1 MAAHGRLAA
10 PILLAAALLIVPIAL
25 WATFG
30 DGTPQRS
37 LEVALGAA
45 VLSWAVARRAEER
58 DAAAAPPEPRTAGRP
73 IARMPTTTCDSEQRR
88 AEPAKRPARNL
99 GCHAAERS
107 LAQRSP
113 RRRTRP

>member
-10 PILLAAALLIVPIAL
+10 PILLAAALLIVPIML
-25 WATFG
+25 WATLG
-30 DGTPQRS
+30 DGTTQRS

-45 VLSWAVARRAEER
+45 LLSWAVARRAEDR
-58 DAAAAPPEPRTAGRP
+58 GAAAAPPEPRSPARP
-73 IARMPTTTCDSEQRR
+73 IARTPTTTCDSEQRR
-88 AEPAKRPARNL
+88 AKPAKRPARNL

-107 LAQRSP
+107 LEQRTP

>member
-10 PILLAAALLIVPIAL
+10 PILLAAALLIVPIVL

-30 DGTPQRS
+30 DGTTQRS

-45 VLSWAVARRAEER
+45 LLSWAVARRAEDR
-58 DAAAAPPEPRTAGRP
+58 DAAAAPPEPRTPARP
-73 IARMPTTTCDSEQRR
+73 IARTPTTTCDSEQRR
-88 AEPAKRPARNL
+88 AEPAKRPARNV

-107 LAQRSP
+107 LEQRTP